1 MNTRMRR
8 AAVAVIATTM
18 AVSMAACG
26 KAGDDKKSDSSSSS
40 SGGGTNASIGL
51 LLPDSVTARYE
62 KFDKPYFEAK
72 VKELCSGCTVQYA
85 NANASAATQ
94 AQQVS
99 TMITKGVKVIV
110 ISAQDSAA
118 IKSSIQQAV
127 NKGIKVVA
135 YDRLAQGPVSAYV
148 SFDNVEVGKLQG
160 EALLTS
166 LGSKATPKSKIV
178 MINGDDADPN
188 AAQFKKGAHE
198 ALDGKVDIAYEQ
210 SGLWKDTV
218 ANQKVTAAITQL
230 GAKNIA
236 GVYSANDGM
245 AGGIA
250 TALKG
255 AGISGIPLTGQ
266 DAELAGIHPAHRRR
280 YPVQHRLQGLQA
292 GGRGRRDARRRPGA
306 GQEHLVARH
315 HDPDQRLR
323 QQGALAA
330 ADPGVGHQGQHQ
342 GHGHQGR
349 SLHRRADLH
358 RRLRQGVQ
366 GGRSAVIAAQR

>member
-8 AAVAVIATTM
+8 TAVAVAIGAL
-18 AVSMAACG
+18 AVSVAACG
-26 KAGDDKKSDSSSSS
+26 KAGDDDSDSG
-40 SGGGTNASIGL
+40 SGSGSKSIGL
-51 LLPDSVTARYE
+51 LLPDNVTARYE
-62 KFDKPYFEAK
+62 KFDKPYFEDK
-72 VKELCSGCTVQYA
+72 VAELCSDCKVEYA
-85 NANASAATQ
+85 NAAADSAKQ

-99 TMITKGVKVIV
+99 SMITKGVKVIV

-118 IKSSIQQAV
+118 IKSSIQSAV
-127 NKGIKVVA
+127 DKGVKVIA

-148 SFDNVEVGKLQG
+148 SFDNVKVGELQG
-160 EALLTS
+160 QALIDA
-166 LGSKATPKSKIV
+166 LGSKATPKSKVV

-188 AAQFKKGAHE
+188 AAQFKEGAHK

-218 ANQKVTAAITQL
+218 AAQKMSAAITQL

-266 DAELAGIHPAHRRR
+266 DAELAGIQRI
-280 YPVQHRLQGLQA
+280 VA
-292 GGRGRRDARRRPGA
+292 GTQSSTVYKAFKPEAD
-306 GQEHLVARH
+306 
-315 HDPDQRLR
+315 
-323 QQGALAA
+323 AA
-330 ADPGVGHQGQHQ
+330 AQLAVNLLDGKSIDDLATETLTSGSGDKVPSQLLTPV
-342 GHGHQGR
+342 
-349 SLHRRADLH
+349 SVTVDNINDTVIKDKLYTVADICT
-358 RRLRQGVQ
+358 
-366 GGRSAVIAAQR
+366 ADYAAKCKAAGLE